1 MDKQHKIIISH
12 VLDFLD
18 SEDFKDSFIQELNDE
33 IDIPFINEKKEG
45 KLFKTLYKTLIK
57 SVRQKLED

>member
-1 MDKQHKIIISH
+1 MDKQHKILLLH
-12 VLDFLD
+12 VLEYLD

-57 SVRQKLED
+57 SVRKKLEN